1 MEPGKTVEILKETY
15 STDVLVIETQGD
27 FYVVTVPPD
36 QIIPILSLLYHHP
49 DLEYQFLTTLCG
61 IHYPLLN
68 KMAVMYQVHSLTN
81 NFRLRLKAYL
91 PDENPKIQSIT
102 SLFKAANWLERETFD
117 FYGIRFEG
125 HPDLRR
131 ILNVDEMIIF
141 PMRKEYPMEDQTRDD
156 KQDALFGR
164 S

>member
-68 KMAVMYQVHSLTN
+68 KMAVMYQVHSLAN
-81 NFRLRLKAYL
+81 NFRLRLKVYL

-117 FYGIRFEG
+117 FYGIQFEG